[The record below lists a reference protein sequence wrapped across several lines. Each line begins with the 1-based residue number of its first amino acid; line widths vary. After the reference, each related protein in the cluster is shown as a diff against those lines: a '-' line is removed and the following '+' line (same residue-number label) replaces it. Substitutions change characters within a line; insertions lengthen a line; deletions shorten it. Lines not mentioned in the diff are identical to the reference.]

1 MYNEAIIV
9 EGNHDKS
16 KVLAVY
22 PDAYI
27 IITNGSEISDSTL
40 KLILETSKTRQIILL
55 LDPDGPGEKIRKTVE
70 SVVPNVKH
78 AFIKKDKCISRNKKK
93 VGIEH
98 ASYKDIK
105 EALENL
111 LVKVEARSDITN
123 KDIFALKLTGYP
135 CSSILRAK
143 VSDKLNFGRPNK
155 KTFLKRLNMFGITK
169 QQLEEIIN
177 E

>member
-1 MYNEAIIV
+1 MYNEAIVV

-22 PDAYI
+22 PDAFI
-27 IITNGSEISDSTL
+27 IITNGSEINDSTL
-40 KLILETSKTRQIILL
+40 KLILETSKTRDIILL

-70 SVVPNVKH
+70 HIVPNVKH

-98 ASYKDIK
+98 ASHKDIK
-105 EALENL
+105 DALENL
-111 LVKVEARSDITN
+111 LVKVEEKSDITN

-135 CSSILRAK
+135 ESSILRAK

-169 QQLEEIIN
+169 KQLEEIIN

>member
-1 MYNEAIIV
+1 MYKEAIIV

-22 PDAYI
+22 PEAFV
-27 IITNGSEISDSTL
+27 IITNGSEVSIETL
-40 KLILETSKTRQIILL
+40 NLIKETSKTKDIVLL
-55 LDPDGPGEKIRKTVE
+55 LDPDGPGEKIRKAVE
-70 SVVPNVKH
+70 DIVPNAKH

-98 ASYKDIK
+98 ASHADIK
-105 EALENL
+105 EALDNL
-111 LVKVEARSDITN
+111 LVKGESKSDITN
-123 KDIFALKLTGYP
+123 KDIFALKLTGFTE
-135 CSSILRAK
+135 SAVLRAK

-155 KTFLKRLNMFGITK
+155 KTFLKRLQMFGITK
-169 QQLEEIIN
+169 QEIEEIIN